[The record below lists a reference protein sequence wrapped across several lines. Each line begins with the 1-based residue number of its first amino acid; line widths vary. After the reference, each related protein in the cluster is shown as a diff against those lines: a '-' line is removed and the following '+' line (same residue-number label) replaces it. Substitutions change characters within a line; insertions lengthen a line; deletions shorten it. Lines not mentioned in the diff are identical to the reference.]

1 MDRQLTMNI
10 LEPLTLVHVP
20 RGDEHPYRAAPFER
34 VPRDPLAGQPVQV
47 WAGTRP
53 AGAAQAVRVLWR
65 VNDGPEGSI
74 EAEAQ
79 DEIDGATRWRATLPA
94 SLAGEKVNYR
104 FIVEP
109 GEGMGES
116 HEYTAA
122 GWVQGGRVARWE
134 ATGKGLVLE
143 LESGPRVSVSADGGV
158 LSVRTGFS
166 NTALEVGAS
175 RVDVREV
182 DGVLIANVGEWRCA
196 IGLAPYRLEIRTTD
210 GRVVWADPAEG
221 GFAWLQAGDC
231 VRRLAHSWKAGPGE
245 AFYGFGER
253 YNAFDQ
259 RGEAI
264 DSIVYEE
271 YKNQGKR
278 TYFPVPFFVSSRGYG
293 VHLAT
298 SRRAYFDLGV
308 ETSDKATL
316 AVDGDALH
324 LEFFAGDPKAI
335 VSRFV
340 ERIGKAALPPKWA
353 FGLWMSSNEWNSQAV
368 VAEQVALTERHGI
381 PATALVIEAWSDE
394 STFYIWNDA
403 QYMPRPGAESHRL
416 ADFTF
421 PADGLWPDPK
431 GMVDDL
437 HQRGVHLVLWQ
448 IPVLKKLET
457 PHAQQDAD
465 RAHAVEA
472 GLVVREADGDEPYL
486 IRPFW
491 FHDGYVPDFTS
502 AEADRWWRA
511 KRQYLIDDLGVDGF
525 KTDGAEHLWGEGL
538 KFSDGRTGA
547 EVNNLFPNLYESV
560 YARLGG
566 PTRLNFSR
574 AGYTG
579 AQTVSTHWAGDENST
594 FDAFRHSITAGLT
607 AGFSGVA
614 FWGWDIGGFSGPLPS
629 AELYLRATAMAAFCP
644 IMQYHSEFNNH
655 KVPCVDRTPWNM
667 QDRTGDPEVLPIFRF
682 YANLRMNLLPYIWS
696 EAIKA
701 SRSGLPMMRALPL
714 EFPDDER
721 ARAFPYQ
728 YLFGEALLVA
738 PVAWEGQKQQD
749 VYLPEG
755 LWYDF
760 WTGERHQGS
769 QVLTV
774 ATPKAHIPVFVRGST
789 VLALRLAAD
798 GELGS
803 FVGNAVDGDEMPAF
817 RVYPGLQPGE
827 FTWYADPQRPPVRFS
842 VSASCPV

>member
-1 MDRQLTMNI
+1 MTNI
-10 LEPLTLVHVP
+10 EPVTLVHIP

-34 VPRDPLAGQPVQV
+34 SPRDPLAGQPVQI

-53 AGAAQAVRVLWR
+53 AGAAQSVRVVWR
-65 VNDGPEGSI
+65 VDEGVEQSTV
-74 EAEAQ
+74 AEAQ
-79 DEIDGATRWRATLPA
+79 DEVDGATRWRALLPA
-94 SLAGEKVNYR
+94 VAAGERVDYR
-104 FIVEP
+104 FVVEP
-109 GEGMGES
+109 GGAATVGDS
-116 HEYTAA
+116 YVVA
-122 GWVQGGRVARWE
+122 GWVRAGRVVRWTASE
-134 ATGKGLVLE
+134 TGLMLD
-143 LESGPRVSVSADGGV
+143 LESGPQVAISDADGV
-158 LSVRTGFS
+158 LLVRTGFAKVRTVQG
-166 NTALEVGAS
+166 TAPVKGLEA
-175 RVDVREV
+175 
-182 DGVLIANVGEWRCA
+182 DGVLAVTVGDWRCA
-196 IGLAPYRLEIRTTD
+196 IQLDPYRLEITTAS
-210 GRVVWADPAEG
+210 GKVVWSDPANG
-221 GFAWLQAGDC
+221 GLAWLAAGDC
-231 VRRLAHSWKAGPGE
+231 VKRVAQSWKAEPGE

-293 VHLAT
+293 LHLAT
-298 SRRAYFDLGV
+298 LRRAYFDLGA
-308 ETSDKATL
+308 ETSDRATL
-316 AVDGDALH
+316 AVDGDALQ
-324 LEFFAGDPKAI
+324 LEFFGGDPQTI

-353 FGLWMSSNEWNSQAV
+353 FGLWMSSNEWNSQAA

-403 QYMPRPGAESHRL
+403 QYTPRPGAEGFRL

-437 HQRGVHLVLWQ
+437 HRRGVHLVLWQ

-472 GLVVREADGDEPYL
+472 GLVVREADGEQPYL
-486 IRPFW
+486 VRPFW

-502 AEADRWWRA
+502 VEADRWWRA

-538 KFSDGRTGA
+538 RFSDGRTGA
-547 EVNNLFPNLYESV
+547 EVNNLFPNLYESI

-579 AQTVSTHWAGDENST
+579 AQAFSTHWAGDENST
-594 FDAFRHSITAGLT
+594 FEAFRHSITAGLT
-607 AGFSGVA
+607 AGISGVA

-644 IMQYHSEFNNH
+644 IMQYHSEFNH
-655 KVPCVDRTPWNM
+655 HTVPCVDRTPWNM
-667 QDRTGDPEVLPIFRF
+667 QDRTGDPDVLPIFRF

-696 EAIKA
+696 EAIKS

-714 EFPDDER
+714 EFPEDER
-721 ARAFPYQ
+721 ARAFAYQ

-774 ATPKAHIPVFVRGST
+774 PTPKKHIPVFVRGGT

-803 FVGNAVDGDEMPAF
+803 FVGNTVDVEALPAF
-817 RVYPGLQPGE
+817 RVYPGSRPSE
-827 FTWYADPQRPPVRFS
+827 FTWFADPDRPPVRFS
-842 VSASCPV
+842 VSGSCAE